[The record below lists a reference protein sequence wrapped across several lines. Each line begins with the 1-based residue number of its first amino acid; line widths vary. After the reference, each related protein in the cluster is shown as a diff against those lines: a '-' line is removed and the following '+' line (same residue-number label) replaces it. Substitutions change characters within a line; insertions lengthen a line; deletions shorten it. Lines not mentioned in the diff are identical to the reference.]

1 MGIASY
7 EIVPVNHGWGIKHD
21 GEVAGS
27 YATKEIAFEMAALAA
42 SNAIKE
48 GHAVTLTVPGVSASN
63 ETALGAG

>member
-1 MGIASY
+1 MGTASY
-7 EIVPVNHGWGIKHD
+7 EIVRVTDGWGIKHD

-27 YATKEIAFEMAALAA
+27 YATKEVAFEMAALAA

-48 GHAVTLTVPGVSASN
+48 GHAVSLAVPGVGSTS

>member
-1 MGIASY
+1 MGTANY
-7 EIVPVNHGWGIKHD
+7 EIVRVKDGWGIKHE

-48 GHAVTLTVPGVSASN
+48 GHAVTLAVPGVGASS
-63 ETALGAG
+63 ETALGAR